1 VDDDEKVIG
10 KLSGYRLSLH
20 DCWMDYYYFEE
31 KGNPISPRNIIDDMD
46 SDIAE
51 LMYLFTDDFCIKS
64 KYCKKLKQ
72 ISDKPPP
79 NSLYI
84 KCVEVLA
91 PYRGKKFG
99 ESLISNSI
107 YMMGRKDDLVILQSV
122 PLQLREIKKPQ
133 LQSQEDTWQQ
143 EMSLPNFPSDEET
156 AKKKLSNYYK
166 KLGFKKLT
174 KDGLVFLILQHS
186 LKGLPCR

>member
-1 VDDDEKVIG
+1 M
-10 KLSGYRLSLH
+10 STR
-20 DCWMDYYYFEE
+20 
-31 KGNPISPRNIIDDMD
+31 P
-46 SDIAE
+46 
-51 LMYLFTDDFCIKS
+51 

-72 ISDKPPP
+72 ISDEPPP
-79 NSLYI
+79 NILYI
-84 KCVEVLA
+84 KRVEVLA

-122 PLQLREIKKPQ
+122 PLQLREIKRPQ
-133 LQSQEDTWQQ
+133 LQSREDTWKQ
-143 EMSLPNFPSDEET
+143 EMGFPNFPSDEET

-174 KDGLVFLILQHS
+174 KDGLVFLNLQHS
-186 LKGLPCR
+186 LKG